1 MESVMVGNT
10 KVFFV
15 ERQPQKNK
23 GLMKMTHIGMLAEPE
38 TLRWLSTIEFAQAGQ
53 QLEKQCREEAEYA
66 ITQGEVLLAN
76 TAWKSKQ
83 AWIDTISKMQ
93 KEKKKKRVHLL
104 ALGDVGST
112 VVTALKLLG
121 GNDIET
127 IGIYDV
133 NENVC
138 KRWESEL
145 NQVGFAWQYDA
156 LPEVEIISEKKLF
169 DCDVFVFCASKGIPP
184 IGAEQ
189 QDVRMVQYQANKEII
204 SNFAKKARNAKFEG
218 LFAVVS
224 DPVDPLCKAA
234 FLVSN
239 TDENGIFDCK
249 GLRPEQI
256 QGYGLGVMNAR
267 AAYYAKKDSRY
278 RDFLTE
284 GRAFGPHGQ
293 DLVIANSIL
302 HYDDARSKELTTL
315 ATQANLRVRDVGF
328 KPYVAPAISSAVIP
342 ILQTI
347 QGEWHYSSNFIDGV
361 YMGCRNRTQTA
372 LELEALVL
380 PKALFARIQKA
391 FDGLE
396 AIE

>member
-1 MESVMVGNT
+1 MESTMVGST
-10 KVFFV
+10 RVFFV
-15 ERQPQKNK
+15 EREPQKNK
-23 GLMKMTHIGMLAEPE
+23 GLMKLTHTGMLAESE
-38 TLRWLSTIEFAQAGQ
+38 TLRWLNTIELSHAAIGLDQDVRA
-53 QLEKQCREEAEYA
+53 EVNHAIKQE
-66 ITQGEVLLAN
+66 TVLLAN
-76 TAWKSKQ
+76 TAWKSKED
-83 AWIDTISKMQ
+83 WIDYISHM
-93 KEKKKKRVHLL
+93 EKKKKRVHLL

-121 GNDIET
+121 GHDIET

-138 KRWESEL
+138 RRWETEL
-145 NQVGFAWQYDA
+145 NQVAFAWHYDA

-184 IGAEQ
+184 VGTEQ

-204 SNFAKKARNAKFEG
+204 SNFAKKARNANFEG

-234 FLVSN
+234 FVASN
-239 TDENGIFDCK
+239 TNETGDFDCK

-267 AAYYAKKDSRY
+267 AAYYAKKDDRY
-278 RDFLTE
+278 QDFLTE

-302 HYDDARSKELTTL
+302 HYDDARSKELTEL
-315 ATQANLRVRDVGF
+315 AIQANLRVRDLGF
-328 KPYVAPAISSAVIP
+328 KPYVAPAISSAAIS

-361 YMGCRNRTQTA
+361 YMGCKNRTKMA
-372 LELEALVL
+372 LELETLVL
-380 PKALFARIQKA
+380 PEALFARIQKV
-391 FDGLE
+391 FDRLE
-396 AIE
+396 AIK